1 MSEHLVGAS
10 VWEQEIYDHVTE
22 HVSAEG
28 ALLDDYLRLAEDESL
43 SPAFRY
49 LANLILEDERRHH
62 RSFNELAESIR
73 MAAELRVQ
81 DAPIPL
87 LGSLRKDRD
96 RVLEAT
102 ERLLEAERA
111 DAHEL
116 KALAKKMKD
125 VKDTTLWVLLVEL
138 MEHDTE
144 KHMKILRF
152 IKDHSK

>member
-22 HVSAEG
+22 HVSTEG
-28 ALLDDYLRLAEDESL
+28 RLLDEYQRLAQDESM

-49 LANLILEDERRHH
+49 LANLIIEDERRHH
-62 RSFNELAESIR
+62 KYFNELAESIR

-87 LGSLRKDRD
+87 LGSLRKDRE

-102 ERLLEAERA
+102 ERLLEAERQ
-111 DAHEL
+111 DARDL
-116 KALAKKMKD
+116 KALAKQMRD
-125 VKDTTLWVLLVEL
+125 VRDTTLWVLLVDL

-152 IKDHSK
+152 VKEHSK